1 MTWDRSR
8 RAVPVWLWR
17 PPLCNHLHRGGYFL
31 HSLPEGSRPCARGAT
46 RRKAGARPG
55 SGGGATSSRLRAP
68 GPINSRESKDR
79 GNGHSRDVQG
89 VPRGRRVFGR
99 RPERRP
105 PRVRRRGPPARRH
118 ASRAGPRCPAI
129 DRSGHPGRRRP
140 RIDHSPGRV
149 PGRRRPGR
157 RVPPGRPRLLQP
169 RTARDEFHPP
179 APVWRGSG
187 RDRGPRRRARGGEV
201 EIKRVGEKLVVAR
214 YGGATWVHCAQV
226 VPRTP
231 GASVYD
237 GATCRSSA
245 RSDRSSAASGSAS
258 IR

>member
-1 MTWDRSR
+1 MAAPSVQSLAQRGLFFWRRFPRDPDRGLAAR
-8 RAVPVWLWR
+8 LAGEREQDLD
-17 PPLCNHLHRGGYFL
+17 
-31 HSLPEGSRPCARGAT
+31 PEEER
-46 RRKAGARPG
+46 
-55 SGGGATSSRLRAP
+55 RAP
-68 GPINSRESKDR
+68 GSEPLVPTTHETTKDR

-157 RVPPGRPRLLQP
+157 RVPPGRPRLLPP

-214 YGGATWVHCAQV
+214 YGGATWVHCARSSRG
-226 VPRTP
+226 PP
-231 GASVYD
+231 APASTT
-237 GATCRSSA
+237 APPARSA